1 MMNEKQS
8 QHDEVWKQNLWMQI
22 HNFCIVFQEFWN
34 SMLWREQKN
43 SHNIETCNSKT
54 VGPANRSF
62 PENTKRIELKQQHQ
76 QITNND
82 KLRKNKG
89 EWCEVTAQTSRW
101 RQTLRLVSNNAI
113 TVYIIFYSILG
124 CLMSQVLHLSSWF
137 KKARHILH
145 LRLASIMFLQWSFGK
160 YLSSALKNA
169 FLF

>member
-113 TVYIIFYSILG
+113 IYNFLKHFR
-124 CLMSQVLHLSSWF
+124 VLDVSSTSF
-137 KKARHILH
+137 VQLIQKGTSHFTLKTCFHNV
-145 LRLASIMFLQWSFGK
+145 LAMTFR
-160 YLSSALKNA
+160 
-169 FLF
+169 

>member
-8 QHDEVWKQNLWMQI
+8 QDNEVEKQNLWTQT
-22 HNFCIVFQEFWN
+22 HNLCIVFQEFRN
-34 SMLWREQKN
+34 SMLRRERKN
-43 SHNIETCNSKT
+43 QHNIETCNSKT

-62 PENTKRIELKQQHQ
+62 PENTKRIETKQQHQ

-113 TVYIIFYSILG
+113 IYN
-124 CLMSQVLHLSSWF
+124 
-137 KKARHILH
+137 
-145 LRLASIMFLQWSFGK
+145 FLQHFRVIDVSSTSFVQLIPKGTSHFTLQTRCHNVLAVK
-160 YLSSALKNA
+160 
-169 FLF
+169 FR